1 MKPAAFRATVHGL
14 RTVPTRKVCQ
24 LTVEFPIEELPHVA
38 QIAEHGVW
46 VAVARIQEVAAT
58 TPLAAAGGE
67 APDAP
72 PTVSPPPKIKQGTL
86 AYQAVKACRDPV
98 FWKWL
103 EVPNEQTA
111 IARVYELLDIE
122 SRGEIIPGTR
132 AGAAWQMLES
142 KFTAWRVA
150 A

>member
-14 RTVPTRKVCQ
+14 KTVPTRKVCQ
-24 LTVEFPIEELPHVA
+24 ITLEFPIEELPHVA

-58 TPLAAAGGE
+58 PPSAVTGE
-67 APDAP
+67 GDACP
-72 PTVSPPPKIKQGTL
+72 PTSPSPPKIKHGTL

-103 EVPNEQTA
+103 EVPNEATA
-111 IARVYELLDIE
+111 IARVYEILDIE
-122 SRGEIIPGTR
+122 SRGEIISGTR

-142 KFTAWRVA
+142 KFTAWRIA